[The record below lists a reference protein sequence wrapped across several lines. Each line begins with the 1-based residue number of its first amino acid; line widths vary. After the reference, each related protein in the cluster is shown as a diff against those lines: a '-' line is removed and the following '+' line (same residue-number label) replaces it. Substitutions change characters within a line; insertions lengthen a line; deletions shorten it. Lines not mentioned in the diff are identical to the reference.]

1 MKTFLSVLVL
11 LALTAEMPAFAT
23 EAPPLPVSSPSVAS
37 PPDASASTVV
47 GVVLPQ
53 NSEPLPWLA
62 PEQSYDF
69 TANSCSGVSWCV
81 IHCGGPCIIFAGVCQ
96 CP

>member
-11 LALTAEMPAFAT
+11 LALTVGMPAFAT
-23 EAPPLPVSSPSVAS
+23 DEAPLPVSSPSVPSA
-37 PPDASASTVV
+37 PDASASAVV

-62 PEQSYDF
+62 PEQSFDF
-69 TANSCSGVSWCV
+69 TANSCSSASWCV